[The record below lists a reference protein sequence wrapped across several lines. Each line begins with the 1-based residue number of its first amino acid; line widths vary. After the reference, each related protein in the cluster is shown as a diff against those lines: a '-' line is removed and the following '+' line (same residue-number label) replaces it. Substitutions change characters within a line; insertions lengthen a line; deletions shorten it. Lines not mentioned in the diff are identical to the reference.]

1 MTIVA
6 PTNDFTNILSEIG
19 QSITIRTINR
29 TLSDGK
35 ITSST
40 TTDTDTTA
48 VVQEVSYKEK
58 IFLQMALVDIGDIM
72 FFVAPGTTINIFD
85 QIIWNATKYKIR
97 KILLPPRI
105 AGTLLYK
112 QILTVRDSTVWTKT
126 FIYFKTYIR

>member
-112 QILTVRDSTVWTKT
+112 QILTVRDSTV
-126 FIYFKTYIR
+126 